1 MSAVEATATV
11 CNLTCQP
18 RGPSDHVR
26 GPTRTHAR
34 SRARVA
40 GRGERR
46 GTTYALLAHDR
57 YLLSTATAS
66 LAMQLT
72 SLVLRTRARRTY
84 PSSRPIRLDVST
96 DELPRV

>member
-1 MSAVEATATV
+1 MSAVEATATA
-11 CNLTCQP
+11 CNLLANL
-18 RGPSDHVR
+18 VVL
-26 GPTRTHAR
+26 RTMCTDPHAPMP
-34 SRARVA
+34 APALALQVA
-40 GRGERR
+40 ANAAW
-46 GTTYALLAHDR
+46 TTYALLAHDH

-72 SLVLRTRARRTY
+72 SLMLRTRARRTY